1 MAALDQLTSL
11 FSHLLHPPYAYY
23 AAVAASLFFL
33 LLIIR
38 AYRKSHRAIVPF
50 KTQGG
55 VIEIAPHTLRS
66 VMQSAAQ
73 SVEGVHKCACQHF
86 IRRHQLGVRV
96 TLQLQANHSLRD
108 VDAAIKERI
117 RATLLEQ
124 FGMET
129 VDPIHIRVSR
139 IVGKPLLH
147 PPNRLASTEVST
159 IPASSDPDL
168 STAPS
173 PSAPTR
179 EDRDP
184 LS

>member
-1 MAALDQLTSL
+1 
-11 FSHLLHPPYAYY
+11 
-23 AAVAASLFFL
+23 
-33 LLIIR
+33 
-38 AYRKSHRAIVPF
+38 
-50 KTQGG
+50 
-55 VIEIAPHTLRS
+55 
-66 VMQSAAQ
+66 
-73 SVEGVHKCACQHF
+73 
-86 IRRHQLGVRV
+86 V

>member
-1 MAALDQLTSL
+1 MATLEQLKWI
-11 FSHLLHPPYAYY
+11 FSHLLQPPYAYY
-23 AAVAASLFFL
+23 AAVAASLFIL
-33 LLIIR
+33 LLVIR

-55 VIEIAPHTLRS
+55 NIEIAPHTLRS

-73 SVEGVHKCACQHF
+73 SVQGVHKCACQHF

-96 TLQLQANHSLRD
+96 KLQLQANHSLRD

-117 RATLLEQ
+117 RTTLLEQ

-147 PPNRLASTEVST
+147 PPNQLAPTEVST
-159 IPASSDPDL
+159 ISPSYDPDL

-173 PSAPTR
+173 PSALTR
-179 EDRDP
+179 ENRDP